1 MFPARSATN
10 INDSSL
16 VFVLEYAELAAV
28 FTGDI
33 GKEVEKEIMDD
44 LELILHNGDEKND
57 DENGDKLVVYDVA
70 HHGSANSNSEE
81 FVNLINPRI
90 SVISCGK
97 DNSYGHPAEEVLKC
111 LEDVGSEIL
120 CTFNCGQI
128 EIYEEKGK
136 IMLSEFVD
144 E

>member
-1 MFPARSATN
+1 
-10 INDSSL
+10 
-16 VFVLEYAELAAV
+16 
-28 FTGDI
+28 
-33 GKEVEKEIMDD
+33 
-44 LELILHNGDEKND
+44 
-57 DENGDKLVVYDVA
+57 VVYDVA
-70 HHGSANSNSEE
+70 HHGSVNSNSEE
-81 FVNLINPRI
+81 FVNLIRPDI

-136 IMLSEFVD
+136 IMLREFVD